1 MDALEIDG
9 SQGEGGGQILRTSLS
24 LAMLTGK
31 TIHLKKIR
39 AGRAKPGLMRQHL
52 VCVSAAQAMCSAFV
66 EGAELGAQALT
77 FVPNSLLPGQYH
89 FDIGSA
95 GSTMLV
101 LQTVLPAMLQMSSAC
116 AISLIGGTHNP
127 LAPSAHFFRD
137 SFLPQLHAMG
147 ANVQFDLDAVGL
159 FPAGGGKV
167 RLATDPDDMHLQQ
180 LILLERQGAPSFSA
194 EAIVA
199 DVPEHV
205 AQRELICVREHGR
218 AEVPTLAMGALRAR
232 SVSDTGPGNV
242 LDLSLRYDNVCAHFT
257 AFGSRRQSAEDVAR
271 AAYAQMRQFLH
282 SDAVVEEHLADQLLL
297 PMALARGGEF
307 LTGEPSEHLR
317 TNAQVIEQFGV
328 AKIVIERFPAPEG
341 STKNRATP
349 IWRVCVQCR

>member
-1 MDALEIDG
+1 MSAMEIDG

-24 LAMLTGK
+24 LSMLTGK
-31 TIHLKKIR
+31 PISIKKIR

-52 VCVSAAQAMCSAFV
+52 VCVTAAQAMCSAYV

-77 FVPNSLLPGQYH
+77 FTPNSLLPGNYH

-95 GSTMLV
+95 GSTTLV

-116 AISLIGGTHNP
+116 TISLSGGTHNP
-127 LAPSAHFFRD
+127 LAPSAHFFRH
-137 SFLPQLHAMG
+137 SFLPQLLAMG
-147 ANVQFDLDAVGL
+147 ANMQFDLDAVGL

-167 RLATDPDDMHLQQ
+167 KLAIDPFEMHLHQ
-180 LILLERQGAPSFSA
+180 LTLLERQGAPSFSA
-194 EAIVA
+194 QAIVA
-199 DVPEHV
+199 EVPEHV
-205 AQRELICVREHGR
+205 AQRELIYLREQGR
-218 AEVPTLAMGALRAR
+218 AEVPTLAMGALLA
-232 SVSDTGPGNV
+232 SHVSQTGPGNV
-242 LDLSLRYDNVCAHFT
+242 LDLSLQYDNVCAHFT
-257 AFGSRRQSAEDVAR
+257 AFGSKRQSAEDVAR

-297 PMALARGGEF
+297 PMVLAGGGVF

-328 AKIVIERFPAPEG
+328 AKILIERCPMPAG
-341 STKNRATP
+341 SAKSRATAL
-349 IWRVCVQCR
+349 WRVLVQCC

>member
-1 MDALEIDG
+1 MSAMEIDG

-24 LAMLTGK
+24 LSMLTGK
-31 TIHLKKIR
+31 TIHFKKIR
-39 AGRAKPGLMRQHL
+39 AGRSKPGLMRQHL

-66 EGAELGAQALT
+66 EGAELGAQSLT
-77 FVPNSLLPGQYH
+77 FAPNSLLPGNYH

-101 LQTVLPAMLQMSSAC
+101 LQTVLPAMLQMSEAC
-116 AISLIGGTHNP
+116 AISLSGGTHNP
-127 LAPSAHFFRD
+127 LAPSAHFFRH
-137 SFLPQLHAMG
+137 SFLPQLYAMG
-147 ANVQFDLDAVGL
+147 VNVQFDLDAVGL

-167 RLATDPDDMHLQQ
+167 RLATDPFEMHLHQ
-180 LILLERQGAPSFSA
+180 LILLERQGVPSFSA

-205 AQRELICVREHGR
+205 AQRELIYLREQGR
-218 AEVPTLAMGALRAR
+218 AEVPTLAMGALRTTN
-232 SVSDTGPGNV
+232 VSQTGPGNV

-257 AFGSRRQSAEDVAR
+257 AFGSKRQSAEDVAR
-271 AAYAQMRQFLH
+271 AAYAQLRQFLH

-297 PMALARGGEF
+297 PMVLAGGGEF

-317 TNAQVIEQFGV
+317 TNAQVIAQFGV
-328 AKIVIERFPAPEG
+328 ADILIERCPLPEG
-341 STKNRATP
+341 SSKTRATP
-349 IWRVCVQCR
+349 LWRVCVQCR